1 MTEKIIRIRA
11 FLDENFHG
19 QLLDQVRID
28 PEVVVHIIRENS
40 DVQEWLNENVPSS
53 DELLAVPLTEVPV
66 DLNEAWEKSALLPRQ
81 DPGYSILLGNRD
93 PEIPVIRHLQ
103 QPLRVFFHENAA
115 KQQCEVAFPHW
126 LSSETREEADAEIFQ
141 TRLLEYIDP
150 AQAIFHMDPS
160 EIIPLPGAGTICL
173 LTPKSR
179 SDLRS
184 WARMLH
190 DRSTANC
197 TNIERSIAARAR
209 EKGLSGEV
217 YAFSKQSDRGFDI
230 TAAYFEENTFK
241 KVVRSVTSSAGA
253 PETIVS
259 EWS

>member
-19 QLLDQVRID
+19 QLVDQVRI
-28 PEVVVHIIRENS
+28 ENEAVVHLIRENL
-40 DVQEWLNENVPSS
+40 DAKDWFEDDKKPS
-53 DELLAVPLTEVPV
+53 DEILAIPLTEVPT
-66 DLNEAWEKSALLPRQ
+66 DLNGAWEKSALLPRQ
-81 DPGYSILLGNRD
+81 ASGYSILLYQRD

-115 KQQCEVAFPHW
+115 KLQCEVAFPHW
-126 LSSETREEADAEIFQ
+126 TSTGIDEEADAEIFQ
-141 TRLLEYIDP
+141 TRLLEHIDP

-160 EIIPLPGAGTICL
+160 EIIPPPGAGTICL

-179 SDLRS
+179 PDLKS

-197 TNIERSIAARAR
+197 TNIERSIAARAS

-230 TAAYFEENTFK
+230 TAAYIKDNTFK

-253 PETIVS
+253 SETIVS